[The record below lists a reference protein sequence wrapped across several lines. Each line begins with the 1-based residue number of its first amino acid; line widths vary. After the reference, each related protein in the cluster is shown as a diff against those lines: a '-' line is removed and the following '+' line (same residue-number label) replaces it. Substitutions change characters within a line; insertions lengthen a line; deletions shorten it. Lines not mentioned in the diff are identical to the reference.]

1 MLSGNFEH
9 GTKSSVAEVIQA
21 RGGLIIKSVT
31 KKCDYVVVGG
41 MGNENWSMGN
51 YGSKVKAALDWQAKS
66 SAVQIISESDL
77 YDAL

>member
-1 MLSGNFEH
+1 
-9 GTKSSVAEVIQA
+9 
-21 RGGLIIKSVT
+21 
-31 KKCDYVVVGG
+31 

-51 YGSKVKAALDWQAKS
+51 YGSKVKAALDWQAKG